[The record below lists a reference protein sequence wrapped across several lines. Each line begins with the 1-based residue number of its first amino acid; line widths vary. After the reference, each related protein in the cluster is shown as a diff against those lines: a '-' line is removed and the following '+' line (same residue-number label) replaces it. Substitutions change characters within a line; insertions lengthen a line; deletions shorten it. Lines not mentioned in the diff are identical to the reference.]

1 MASNMGNLMA
11 NNTPKINVAR
21 IESDIE
27 MLNTYANDASIAAF
41 IKALEALRDNPTEE
55 SLGDVAEEFN
65 KLGIQ
70 QGTVLSYAQYVIVLL
85 SQHPDVHSMDDT
97 PDFEDQDFE
106 H

>member
-1 MASNMGNLMA
+1 MASNTGNLMA
-11 NNTPKINVAR
+11 NDTPKINVAR

-27 MLNTYANDASIAAF
+27 MLNTYANDDSIAAF
-41 IKALEALRDNPTEE
+41 IKALEALRDNPAED
-55 SLGDVAEEFN
+55 SLADVAGEFN

-97 PDFEDQDFE
+97 PDLENQDFE
-106 H
+106 D